1 MTLPLIQRVVLKLY
15 GWAMWTL
22 IPIFVMKIHRRAK
35 AEPVY
40 GQHWRERLGRY
51 EHKLHSA
58 GLVWI
63 HAVSLGES
71 RAAGLLIQAL
81 RQQYPQIKL
90 LLTHGTATGWQ
101 EGTRHLQAGDIQVW
115 QPWDAPSIVRCF
127 LQIFQPQMGILMETE
142 VWPQLVDVCKQR
154 GIPLYL
160 VNARL
165 NERSYAKSL
174 RIKSLMVPAYSRIQG
189 VLAQSQ
195 EDADRFRGLG
205 AHVTQVLGNLKY
217 DVVVDRAH
225 QQLGKQWR
233 TRTTRPVIMLAS
245 SRQGEE
251 LLLLKALKATS
262 LPFDRVQWLIVPRH
276 PQRFEEVVL
285 LLQEHGF
292 NVQRRSLWQQDGPP
306 SDERNTI
313 WVGDS
318 IGEMQIFY
326 HMATMALLGGSF
338 EPFGGQNLIE
348 AAACGC
354 PTLLGPH
361 TFNFSEAANKAL
373 FIGAAWRVGDM
384 TQALDLTSRLLD
396 APYQVESAQA
406 ACEQWLTQSRGAS
419 EQTASYLI
427 SNLV

>member
-1 MTLPLIQRVVLKLY
+1 MTLGLFQRVVLKLY
-15 GWAMWTL
+15 GWAMWML
-22 IPIFVMKIHRRAK
+22 IPLFVMKIHRRAK
-35 AEPVY
+35 AEPTY
-40 GQHWRERLGRY
+40 SQHWRERFGRY
-51 EHKLHSA
+51 GHKPHS
-58 GLVWI
+58 GGFVWI

-101 EGTRHLQAGDIQVW
+101 EGKRHLQAGDIQVW

-127 LQIFQPQMGILMETE
+127 LQTFQPQIGILMETE
-142 VWPQLVDVCKQR
+142 VWPQMVDVCTQR

-174 RIKSLMVPAYSRIQG
+174 RIKSLMLPAYSRIQG
-189 VLAQSQ
+189 VLAQSP

-205 AHVTQVLGNLKY
+205 AHVSQVLGNLKY

-251 LLLLKALKATS
+251 LLWLKALQASS
-262 LPFDRVQWLIVPRH
+262 LLIDRVQWCIVPRH

-285 LLQEHGF
+285 LIQQHGF

-306 SDERNTI
+306 SDERRTI

-318 IGEMQIFY
+318 IGEMQAYY
-326 HMATMALLGGSF
+326 HLATLAWLGGSF

-361 TFNFSEAANKAL
+361 TFNFAEAANKAL
-373 FIGAAWRVGDM
+373 AMGAAWRVGNM
-384 TQALDLTSRLLD
+384 SQALDLTFRLLD
-396 APYQVESAQA
+396 APLQIECAQA
-406 ACEQWLTQSRGAS
+406 ACDQWLKQSRGAS
-419 EQTASYLI
+419 EQTARYLI
-427 SNLV
+427 SNFV